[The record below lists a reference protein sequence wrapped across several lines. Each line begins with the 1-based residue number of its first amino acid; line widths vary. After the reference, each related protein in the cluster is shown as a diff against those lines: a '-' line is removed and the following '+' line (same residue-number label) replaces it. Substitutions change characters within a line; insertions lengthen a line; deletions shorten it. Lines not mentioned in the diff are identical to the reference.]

1 MNADRNSMTAVTP
14 SSSSAKRL
22 LRRVITASIFTEPA
36 ESQISLC
43 LRKSA
48 IIGFHIPNV
57 IREAEERKREMK
69 IERRCSVVY

>member
-14 SSSSAKRL
+14 SSSSAKQL
-22 LRRVITASIFTEPA
+22 LLRVITASIFTEPA

-48 IIGFHIPNV
+48 IIGFHIPN
-57 IREAEERKREMK
+57 IIGEAEVRKKKDENRE
-69 IERRCSVVY
+69 VV